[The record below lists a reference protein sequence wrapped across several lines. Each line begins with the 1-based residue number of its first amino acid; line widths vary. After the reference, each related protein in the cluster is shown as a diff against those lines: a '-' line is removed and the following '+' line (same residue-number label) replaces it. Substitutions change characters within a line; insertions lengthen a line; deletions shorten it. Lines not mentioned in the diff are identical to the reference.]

1 MPSVPKKRGSGGK
14 VILFLFLIILIGGG
28 YFSYKKFLAGS
39 SEALLSD
46 LSGEGASEVNIKALT
61 GDYSAV
67 FIDNGQVYFGK
78 LTDQDGDM
86 YGLENVFYLDTNQK
100 NPDGSPG
107 TALAKLG
114 NEVHGPTDHM
124 EINRDHILF
133 IEQLKPDSKVMT
145 AISDFYKGQK

>member
-1 MPSVPKKRGSGGK
+1 MPTQQKKRGSGGK
-14 VILFLFLIILIGGG
+14 IAIFLFLIILVAGG
-28 YFSYKKFLAGS
+28 YFFWKKFFSGS
-39 SEALLSD
+39 PEALLSD
-46 LSGEGASEVNIKALT
+46 LSGEGASEVNTKAFT
-61 GDYSAV
+61 GEYSAV

-100 NPDGSPG
+100 AADGSPS

-124 EINRDHILF
+124 QINRSHILF
-133 IEQLKPDSKVMT
+133 IEQMKPDSKVMT
-145 AISDFYKGQK
+145 AISDYYKGQK